1 MADEPAA
8 AAPASVPSVRPGR
21 LLALVVIYVV
31 VAHLLPPPDGMAAP
45 EWRRVGVFFAT
56 IAGLMLQPMPGSQVV
71 LVGITAMVVLGGL
84 PMDRA
89 LSGYSAPTVWMVLTA
104 MLMSRALRD
113 SGLARRVA
121 LWFIRA
127 IGRTSL
133 GLGYAM
139 HLTDLTL
146 ATGVPSITARSA
158 SIVFPIARGISSL
171 YKSHPGPSAA
181 VLGTFLMTCMYQG
194 SVISSAMF
202 YYSSA
207 ANLLLGELAAEYA
220 GVTVTWTSWFA
231 AGLLPGLVSSV
242 AVPWLVYRAV
252 PPSLKQTPAASR
264 FADEQLAALGPVRG
278 REAVVG
284 GVFVGLIAFWVAS
297 SYVSWLSPTLVA
309 LLGIA
314 VLFTTQALT
323 WDSALG
329 ERSAWD
335 IFVWY
340 GGLLMMGGVL
350 NDTGVATLFA
360 EWFGSWFTGVPWAVV
375 FVATLVVYFYAH
387 YFFAS
392 TTVHA
397 LALYPPF
404 LALLVSLGAPAPV
417 VVYSLVFINNLT
429 AGLTH
434 YGTTTSPI
442 IFVEGYVSLKDWW
455 RVGFYASAANLAIW
469 IPVGLLWW
477 KLLGLW

>member
-1 MADEPAA
+1 MADESS
-8 AAPASVPSVRPGR
+8 APPSASPVRPLR
-21 LLALVVIYVV
+21 LLALAAIYVAI
-31 VAHLLPPPDGMAAP
+31 AHVLPPPEGIEAQD
-45 EWRRVGVFFAT
+45 WRRVGVFFAT
-56 IAGLMLQPMPGSQVV
+56 IGGLMLQPMPGSQVV
-71 LVGITAMVVLGGL
+71 LVGITGMIVLGGL

-89 LSGYSAPTVWMVLTA
+89 LSGYSASSVWMVLMA

-113 SGLARRVA
+113 CGLARRIA

-133 GLGYAM
+133 GLGYSM

-158 SIVFPIARGISSL
+158 SIVFPIARSISSL
-171 YKSHPGPSAA
+171 YKSHPGPSSAI
-181 VLGTFLMTCMYQG
+181 LGTFLMTCMYQG
-194 SVISSAMF
+194 SVIASAMF

-220 GVTVTWTSWFA
+220 GVTITWASWFT
-231 AGLLPGLVSSV
+231 AGLLPGLVASV
-242 AVPWLVYRAV
+242 FVPWLVYRV
-252 PPSLKQTPAASR
+252 MPPSLKQTPAAAE
-264 FADEQLAALGPVRG
+264 FANEQLAELGPVRG

-284 GVFVGLIAFWVAS
+284 AVFVGLIGFWVLS
-297 SYVSWLSPTLVA
+297 SYVAWLSPTLVA

-323 WDSALG
+323 WDSALS

-360 EWFGSWFTGVPWAVV
+360 EWFGSWFTGVPWPVV
-375 FVATLVVYFYAH
+375 FVAALVIYFYAH

-397 LALYPPF
+397 LAMYPPF
-404 LALLVSLGAPAPV
+404 LALLVGVGAPAPV

-455 RVGFYASAANLAIW
+455 RVGFHASVANLAIW

-477 KLLGLW
+477 KILGLW

>member
-1 MADEPAA
+1 MADEPTSAP
-8 AAPASVPSVRPGR
+8 PASPVRPWR
-21 LLALVVIYVV
+21 LLALAAIYVV
-31 VAHLLPPPDGMAAP
+31 IAHVVPPPEGIEAQD
-45 EWRRVGVFFAT
+45 WRRVGVFFAT
-56 IAGLMLQPMPGSQVV
+56 IGGLMLQPMPGSQVV
-71 LVGITAMVVLGGL
+71 LVGITGMIVLGGL

-89 LSGYSAPTVWMVLTA
+89 LSGYSASSVWMVLMA

-113 SGLARRVA
+113 CGLARRIA

-133 GLGYAM
+133 GLGYSM

-158 SIVFPIARGISSL
+158 SIVFPIARSISSL
-171 YKSHPGPSAA
+171 YKSHPGPSSAI
-181 VLGTFLMTCMYQG
+181 LGTFLMTCMYQG
-194 SVISSAMF
+194 SVIASAMF

-220 GVTVTWTSWFA
+220 GVTITWASWFT
-231 AGLLPGLVSSV
+231 AGLLPGLVAS
-242 AVPWLVYRAV
+242 AFVPWLVYRV
-252 PPSLKQTPAASR
+252 LPPSLKQTPAAAE
-264 FADEQLAALGPVRG
+264 FADEQLAELGPVRG

-284 GVFVGLIAFWVAS
+284 AVFVGLIGFWVLS
-297 SYVSWLSPTLVA
+297 SYVDWLSPTLVA

-323 WDSALG
+323 WDSALS

-360 EWFGSWFTGVPWAVV
+360 EWFGSWFTGVPWPAV
-375 FVATLVVYFYAH
+375 FVAALVIYFYAH

-397 LALYPPF
+397 LAMYPPF
-404 LALLVSLGAPAPV
+404 LALLVGVGAPAPV
-417 VVYSLVFINNLT
+417 VVYSLVYINNLT

-455 RVGFYASAANLAIW
+455 RVGFHASVANLAIW

-477 KLLGLW
+477 KILGLW

>member
-1 MADEPAA
+1 MADEPT
-8 AAPASVPSVRPGR
+8 AAPPASPVKPYR
-21 LLALVVIYVV
+21 LLALAGIYVAI
-31 VAHLLPPPDGMAAP
+31 AHVLPAPEGIAAE

-71 LVGITAMVVLGGL
+71 LVGITAMVVAGGL

-89 LSGYSAPTVWMVLTA
+89 LSGYSSSSVWMVLMA

-113 SGLARRVA
+113 SGLARRIA

-171 YKSHPGPSAA
+171 YKSNPGASSAI
-181 VLGTFLMTCMYQG
+181 LGTFLMTCLYQG

-220 GVTVTWTSWFA
+220 GVTITWASWFT
-231 AGLLPGLVSSV
+231 AGFLPGLVSSV
-242 AVPWLVYRAV
+242 VVPWLVYRV
-252 PPSLKQTPAASR
+252 IPPSLKQTPAASE
-264 FADEQLAALGPVRG
+264 FADEQLAALGPIRG

-284 GVFVGLIAFWVAS
+284 GVFVGLIGFWVAS

-323 WDSALG
+323 WDSALS

-375 FVATLVVYFYAH
+375 FVATLVIYFYAH

-397 LALYPPF
+397 LAMYPPF

-442 IFVEGYVSLKDWW
+442 IFVEGYVTLKDWW
-455 RVGFYASAANLAIW
+455 RVGFYASVANLAIW

-477 KLLGLW
+477 KILGLW

>member
-1 MADEPAA
+1 MADEPAPP
-8 AAPASVPSVRPGR
+8 PASPVRPWR
-21 LLALVVIYVV
+21 LLALAAIYVAI
-31 VAHLLPPPDGMAAP
+31 AHVLPPPESIEAQD
-45 EWRRVGVFFAT
+45 WRRVGVFFAT

-71 LVGITAMVVLGGL
+71 LVGITGMIVLGGL

-89 LSGYSAPTVWMVLTA
+89 LSGYSASSVWMVLMA

-113 SGLARRVA
+113 CGLARRIA

-133 GLGYAM
+133 GLGYSM

-158 SIVFPIARGISSL
+158 SIVFPIARSISSL
-171 YKSHPGPSAA
+171 YKSHPGPSSAI
-181 VLGTFLMTCMYQG
+181 LGTFLMTCMYQG
-194 SVISSAMF
+194 SVIASAMF

-220 GVTVTWTSWFA
+220 GVTITWASWFT
-231 AGLLPGLVSSV
+231 AGLLPGLVAS
-242 AVPWLVYRAV
+242 AFVPWLVYRV
-252 PPSLKQTPAASR
+252 IPPSLKQTPAAAE
-264 FADEQLAALGPVRG
+264 FANEQLAELGPVRG

-284 GVFVGLIAFWVAS
+284 AVFVGLIGFWVLS
-297 SYVSWLSPTLVA
+297 SYVDWLSPTLVA

-323 WDSALG
+323 WDSALS

-360 EWFGSWFTGVPWAVV
+360 EWFGSWFTGVPWPVV
-375 FVATLVVYFYAH
+375 FVAALVIYFYAH

-397 LALYPPF
+397 LAMYPPF
-404 LALLVSLGAPAPV
+404 LALLVGVGAPAPV
-417 VVYSLVFINNLT
+417 VVYSLVYINNLT

-455 RVGFYASAANLAIW
+455 RVGFHASVANLAIW

-477 KLLGLW
+477 KILGLW

>member
-8 AAPASVPSVRPGR
+8 ALAASPVRPYR
-21 LLALVVIYVV
+21 LLALAGIYIAI
-31 VAHLLPPPDGMAAP
+31 AHVMPAP
-45 EWRRVGVFFAT
+45 EGIEAQDWRRVGVFFAT
-56 IAGLMLQPMPGSQVV
+56 IGGLMLQPMPGSQVV
-71 LVGITAMVVLGGL
+71 LVGIAGMIVLGGL

-89 LSGYSAPTVWMVLTA
+89 LSGYSAPTVWMVLMA

-113 SGLARRVA
+113 SGLARRIA
-121 LWFIRA
+121 LWFIRG

-158 SIVFPIARGISSL
+158 SIVFPIARSISSL
-171 YKSHPGPSAA
+171 YKSHPGPSSAI
-181 VLGTFLMTCMYQG
+181 LGTFLMTCMYQG
-194 SVISSAMF
+194 SVIASAMF

-220 GVTVTWTSWFA
+220 GVTITWASWFT
-231 AGLLPGLVSSV
+231 AGLLPGLVAS
-242 AVPWLVYRAV
+242 AFVPWLVYRV
-252 PPSLKQTPAASR
+252 IPPSLKKTPAAAE
-264 FADEQLAALGPVRG
+264 FADEQLAELGPIRG

-284 GVFVGLIAFWVAS
+284 GVFVGLIGFWVLS
-297 SYVSWLSPTLVA
+297 SYVAWLSPTLVA

-323 WDSALG
+323 WDSALD

-360 EWFGSWFTGVPWAVV
+360 DWFGSWFTGVPWPVV
-375 FVATLVVYFYAH
+375 FVATLVIYFYAH

-397 LALYPPF
+397 LAMYPPF
-404 LALLVSLGAPAPV
+404 LALLVGLGAPAPV

-455 RVGFYASAANLAIW
+455 RVGFHASVANLAIW

-477 KLLGLW
+477 KILGLW

>member
-8 AAPASVPSVRPGR
+8 ATPASPVRPYR
-21 LLALVVIYVV
+21 LLALVGIYVAI
-31 VAHLLPPPDGMAAP
+31 AHVLPAP
-45 EWRRVGVFFAT
+45 EGIEAQDWRRVGVFFAT

-71 LVGITAMVVLGGL
+71 LVGITGMVVLGGL

-89 LSGYSAPTVWMVLTA
+89 LSGYSASSVWMVLMA

-113 SGLARRVA
+113 CGLARRIA

-127 IGRTSL
+127 IGGTSL
-133 GLGYAM
+133 GLGYSM

-158 SIVFPIARGISSL
+158 SIVFPIARSISGL
-171 YKSHPGPSAA
+171 YKSHPGPSSAI
-181 VLGTFLMTCMYQG
+181 LGTFLMTCMYQG
-194 SVISSAMF
+194 SVIASAMF

-220 GVTVTWTSWFA
+220 GVTITWASWFT
-231 AGLLPGLVSSV
+231 AGLLPGLVAS
-242 AVPWLVYRAV
+242 AFVPWLVYRAI
-252 PPSLKQTPAASR
+252 PPSLKKTPAAAE
-264 FADEQLAALGPVRG
+264 FANEQLAELGPIRG

-284 GVFVGLIAFWVAS
+284 AVFVGLIGFWVLS

-323 WDSALG
+323 WDSALS

-360 EWFGSWFTGVPWAVV
+360 GWFGSWFTGVHWAVV
-375 FVATLVVYFYAH
+375 FVATLVIYFYAH

-397 LALYPPF
+397 LAMYPPF
-404 LALLVSLGAPAPV
+404 LALLVGVGAPAPV

-455 RVGFYASAANLAIW
+455 RVGFYASVANLAIW

-477 KLLGLW
+477 KILGLW

>member
-1 MADEPAA
+1 MADEPSAPP
-8 AAPASVPSVRPGR
+8 PASPVRPLR
-21 LLALVVIYVV
+21 LLALAAIYVAI
-31 VAHLLPPPDGMAAP
+31 AHVLPPPEGIEAQD
-45 EWRRVGVFFAT
+45 WRRVGVFFAT
-56 IAGLMLQPMPGSQVV
+56 IGGLMLQPMPGSQVV
-71 LVGITAMVVLGGL
+71 LVGITGMIVLGGL

-89 LSGYSAPTVWMVLTA
+89 LSGYSASSVWMVLMA

-113 SGLARRVA
+113 CGLARRIA

-133 GLGYAM
+133 GLGYSM

-158 SIVFPIARGISSL
+158 SIVFPIARSISSL
-171 YKSHPGPSAA
+171 YKSHPGPSSAI
-181 VLGTFLMTCMYQG
+181 LGTFLMTCMYQG
-194 SVISSAMF
+194 SVIASAMF

-220 GVTVTWTSWFA
+220 GVTITWASWFT
-231 AGLLPGLVSSV
+231 AGLLPGLVAS
-242 AVPWLVYRAV
+242 AFVPWLVYRV
-252 PPSLKQTPAASR
+252 MPPSLKKTPAAAE
-264 FADEQLAALGPVRG
+264 FADEQLAELGPVRG

-284 GVFVGLIAFWVAS
+284 AVFVGLIGFWVLS
-297 SYVSWLSPTLVA
+297 SYVDWLSPTLVA

-323 WDSALG
+323 WDSALS

-360 EWFGSWFTGVPWAVV
+360 EWFGSWFTGVPWPVV
-375 FVATLVVYFYAH
+375 FVAALVIYFYAH

-397 LALYPPF
+397 LAMYPPF
-404 LALLVSLGAPAPV
+404 LALLVGVGAPAPV
-417 VVYSLVFINNLT
+417 VVYSLVYINNLT

-455 RVGFYASAANLAIW
+455 RVGFHASVANLAIW

-477 KLLGLW
+477 KILGLW

>member
-8 AAPASVPSVRPGR
+8 PPPASPVRPLR
-21 LLALVVIYVV
+21 LLALAAIYVAI
-31 VAHLLPPPDGMAAP
+31 AHVLPPPEGIEAQD
-45 EWRRVGVFFAT
+45 WRRVGVFFAT

-71 LVGITAMVVLGGL
+71 LVGIAGLIVLGGL

-89 LSGYSAPTVWMVLTA
+89 LSGYSAPTVWMVLMA

-113 SGLARRVA
+113 SGLARRIA

-158 SIVFPIARGISSL
+158 SIVFPIARSISSL
-171 YKSHPGPSAA
+171 YKSHPGPSSAI
-181 VLGTFLMTCMYQG
+181 LGTFLMTCMYQG
-194 SVISSAMF
+194 SVIASAMF

-220 GVTVTWTSWFA
+220 GVTITWASWFT
-231 AGLLPGLVSSV
+231 AGLLPGLVAS
-242 AVPWLVYRAV
+242 AFVPWLVYRV
-252 PPSLKQTPAASR
+252 IPPSLKQTPAAAE
-264 FADEQLAALGPVRG
+264 FADEQLAELGPIRG

-284 GVFVGLIAFWVAS
+284 AVFVGLIGFWVLS
-297 SYVSWLSPTLVA
+297 SYVGWLSPTLVA

-323 WDSALG
+323 WDSALS

-360 EWFGSWFTGVPWAVV
+360 EWFGSWFTGVPWPVV
-375 FVATLVVYFYAH
+375 FIAALVIYFYAH

-397 LALYPPF
+397 LAMYPPF
-404 LALLVSLGAPAPV
+404 LALLVGVGAPAPV
-417 VVYSLVFINNLT
+417 VVYSLVYINNLT

-455 RVGFYASAANLAIW
+455 RVGFHASVANLAIW
-469 IPVGLLWW
+469 IPVGLFWW
-477 KLLGLW
+477 KILGLW

>member
-1 MADEPAA
+1 MADEAT
-8 AAPASVPSVRPGR
+8 AAPPASPVRPWR
-21 LLALVVIYVV
+21 LLALAGIYVAI
-31 VAHLLPPPDGMAAP
+31 AHVLPAPEGIAAE

-71 LVGITAMVVLGGL
+71 LVGITALVVVGGL

-89 LSGYSAPTVWMVLTA
+89 LSGYSSASVWMVLMA

-113 SGLARRVA
+113 SGLARRIA

-158 SIVFPIARGISSL
+158 SIVFPIARSISSL
-171 YKSHPGPSAA
+171 YKSNPGASSAI
-181 VLGTFLMTCMYQG
+181 LGTFLMTCLYQG

-220 GVTVTWTSWFA
+220 GVTITWASWFT
-231 AGLLPGLVSSV
+231 AGLLPGLVSSIF
-242 AVPWLVYRAV
+242 VPWLVYRV
-252 PPSLKQTPAASR
+252 IPPTLKETPAASK
-264 FADEQLAALGPVRG
+264 FAGEQLAALGPIRG

-284 GVFVGLIAFWVAS
+284 SVFVGLIGFWVAS
-297 SYVSWLSPTLVA
+297 SYVAWLSPTLVA

-323 WDSALG
+323 WDSALS

-360 EWFGSWFTGVPWAVV
+360 EWFGSWFIGVPWAVV
-375 FVATLVVYFYAH
+375 FVATLVIYFYAH

-397 LALYPPF
+397 LAMYPPF

-455 RVGFYASAANLAIW
+455 RVGFHASVANLAIW
-469 IPVGLLWW
+469 IAVGLLWW
-477 KLLGLW
+477 KILGLW

>member
-8 AAPASVPSVRPGR
+8 APPASPVRPYR
-21 LLALVVIYVV
+21 LLALVGIYVAI
-31 VAHLLPPPDGMAAP
+31 AHVLPAPDGIEAQD
-45 EWRRVGVFFAT
+45 WRRVGVFFAT

-71 LVGITAMVVLGGL
+71 LVGITGMVVLGGL

-89 LSGYSAPTVWMVLTA
+89 LSGYSASSVWMVLMA

-113 SGLARRVA
+113 CGLARRIA

-133 GLGYAM
+133 GLGYSM

-158 SIVFPIARGISSL
+158 SIVFPIARSISSL
-171 YKSHPGPSAA
+171 YKSHPGPSSAI
-181 VLGTFLMTCMYQG
+181 LGTFLMTCMYQG
-194 SVISSAMF
+194 SVIASAMF

-220 GVTVTWTSWFA
+220 GVTITWASWFT
-231 AGLLPGLVSSV
+231 AGLLPGLVSS
-242 AVPWLVYRAV
+242 AFVPWLVYRV
-252 PPSLKQTPAASR
+252 IPPSLKKTPAAAE
-264 FADEQLAALGPVRG
+264 FANEQLAELGPIRG

-284 GVFVGLIAFWVAS
+284 AVFVGLIGFWVLS
-297 SYVSWLSPTLVA
+297 SYVGWLSPTLVA

-323 WDSALG
+323 WDSALS

-360 EWFGSWFTGVPWAVV
+360 EWFGSWFTGVHWAVV
-375 FVATLVVYFYAH
+375 FVATLVIYFYAH

-397 LALYPPF
+397 LAMYPPF
-404 LALLVSLGAPAPV
+404 LALLVGVGAPAPV

-455 RVGFYASAANLAIW
+455 RVGFYASVANLAIW

-477 KLLGLW
+477 KILGLW

>member
-1 MADEPAA
+1 MADALPAA
-8 AAPASVPSVRPGR
+8 PPASPVRPWR
-21 LLALVVIYVV
+21 LLALAGIYVAI
-31 VAHLLPPPDGMAAP
+31 AHVLPPPEGIEAQD
-45 EWRRVGVFFAT
+45 WRRVGVFFAT
-56 IAGLMLQPMPGSQVV
+56 IGGLMLQPMPGSQVV
-71 LVGITAMVVLGGL
+71 LVGITGMIVLGGL

-89 LSGYSAPTVWMVLTA
+89 LSGYSASSVWMVLMA

-113 SGLARRVA
+113 CGLARRIA

-133 GLGYAM
+133 GLGYSM

-158 SIVFPIARGISSL
+158 SIVFPIARSISSL
-171 YKSHPGPSAA
+171 YKSHPGPSSAI
-181 VLGTFLMTCMYQG
+181 LGAFLMTCMYQG
-194 SVISSAMF
+194 SVIASAMF

-220 GVTVTWTSWFA
+220 GVNITWASWFT
-231 AGLLPGLVSSV
+231 AGLLPGLVASV
-242 AVPWLVYRAV
+242 FVPWLVYRV
-252 PPSLKQTPAASR
+252 MPPSLKQTPAAAE
-264 FADEQLAALGPVRG
+264 FANEQLAELGPVRG

-284 GVFVGLIAFWVAS
+284 AVFVGLIGFWVLS
-297 SYVSWLSPTLVA
+297 SYVGWLSPTLVA

-323 WDSALG
+323 WDSALS

-360 EWFGSWFTGVPWAVV
+360 EWFGSWFAGVPWPVV
-375 FVATLVVYFYAH
+375 FVAALVIYFYAH

-397 LALYPPF
+397 LAMYPPF
-404 LALLVSLGAPAPV
+404 LALLVGVGAPAPV
-417 VVYSLVFINNLT
+417 VVYSLVYINNLT

-455 RVGFYASAANLAIW
+455 RVGFHASVANLAIW

-477 KLLGLW
+477 KILGLW

>member
-1 MADEPAA
+1 MADVTA
-8 AAPASVPSVRPGR
+8 AAPPASPVRPWR
-21 LLALVVIYVV
+21 LLALVGIYAAI
-31 VAHLLPPPDGMAAP
+31 AHVLPTP
-45 EWRRVGVFFAT
+45 EGVEAQDWRRVGVFFST

-71 LVGITAMVVLGGL
+71 LVGITGMIVLGGL

-89 LSGYSAPTVWMVLTA
+89 LSGYSASTVWMVLMA

-113 SGLARRVA
+113 SGLARRIA

-133 GLGYAM
+133 GLGYSM

-158 SIVFPIARGISSL
+158 SIVFPIARSISTL
-171 YKSHPGPSAA
+171 YKSHPGPSSAI
-181 VLGTFLMTCMYQG
+181 LGTFLMTCMYQG

-220 GVTVTWTSWFA
+220 GVTITWASWFT
-231 AGLLPGLVSSV
+231 AGLLPGLAASV
-242 AVPWLVYRAV
+242 FVPWLVYRLV
-252 PPSLKQTPAASR
+252 PPSLKKTPAAAE
-264 FADEQLAALGPVRG
+264 FADEQLAELGPIRG

-284 GVFVGLIAFWVAS
+284 AVFVGLIGFWVLS
-297 SYVSWLSPTLVA
+297 SYVGWLSPTLVA
-309 LLGIA
+309 LIGIA

-323 WDSALG
+323 WDSALA

-360 EWFGSWFTGVPWAVV
+360 EWFGSWFTGVPWPVV
-375 FVATLVVYFYAH
+375 FVAALVIYFYAH

-397 LALYPPF
+397 LAMYPPF
-404 LALLVSLGAPAPV
+404 LALLVGVGAPAPV

-455 RVGFYASAANLAIW
+455 RVGFHASAANLAIW

-477 KLLGLW
+477 KVLGLW

>member
-1 MADEPAA
+1 MADEPV
-8 AAPASVPSVRPGR
+8 AAPPAPPVKPWR
-21 LLALVVIYVV
+21 LLALVGIYVAI
-31 VAHLLPPPDGMAAP
+31 AHVLPPPDGIEP
-45 EWRRVGVFFAT
+45 QDWRLVGVFFAT
-56 IAGLMLQPMPGSQVV
+56 IGGLMLQPMPGSQVV
-71 LVGITAMVVLGGL
+71 LVGIAGMVVLGGL

-89 LSGYSAPTVWMVLTA
+89 LSGYSAPTVWMVLMA

-113 SGLARRVA
+113 SGLARRIA

-158 SIVFPIARGISSL
+158 SIVFPIARSISSL
-171 YKSHPGPSAA
+171 YKSHPGPSSAI
-181 VLGTFLMTCMYQG
+181 LGTFLMTCMYQG
-194 SVISSAMF
+194 SVIASAMF

-220 GVTVTWTSWFA
+220 GVTITWASWFT
-231 AGLLPGLVSSV
+231 AGLLPGLVASV
-242 AVPWLVYRAV
+242 FVPWLVYRV
-252 PPSLKQTPAASR
+252 MPPSLKKTPAAAE
-264 FADEQLAALGPVRG
+264 FANEQLAELGPIRG

-284 GVFVGLIAFWVAS
+284 GVFVGLIGFWVLS
-297 SYVSWLSPTLVA
+297 SYVDWLSPTLVA

-323 WDSALG
+323 WDSALS

-375 FVATLVVYFYAH
+375 FVATLVIYFYAH

-397 LALYPPF
+397 LAMYPPF
-404 LALLVSLGAPAPV
+404 LALLVGVGAPAPV
-417 VVYSLVFINNLT
+417 VVYSLVYINNLT

-455 RVGFYASAANLAIW
+455 RVGFHASVANLAIW

-477 KLLGLW
+477 KILGLW

>member
-1 MADEPAA
+1 MADETSDTPTSH
-8 AAPASVPSVRPGR
+8 PVKINR
-21 LLALVVIYVV
+21 LLALVALYVV
-31 VAHLLPPPDGMAAP
+31 IAHLFPRPDGVTA
-45 EWRRVGVFFAT
+45 EDWRRVGVFFAT
-56 IAGLMLQPMPGSQVV
+56 IGGLMLQPMPGSQVV
-71 LVGITAMVVLGGL
+71 LLGIVAMLVLGDL
-84 PMDRA
+84 PIDRA
-89 LSGYSAPTVWMVLTA
+89 LSGYSASSVWMVLMA
-104 MLMSRALRD
+104 MLMSRALRE
-113 SGLARRVA
+113 SGLARRIA

-158 SIVFPIARGISSL
+158 SIVFPIARSISSL
-171 YKSHPGPSAA
+171 YKSHPGASSA

-202 YYSSA
+202 FYSSA

-220 GVTVTWTSWFA
+220 GVTITWVSWFT
-231 AGLLPGLVSSV
+231 AGLVPGVVASI
-242 AVPWLVYRAV
+242 AVPYLVYRV
-252 PPSLKQTPAASR
+252 TPPELTQTPAASE
-264 FADEQLAALGPVRG
+264 FAAGQLAEIGPIRG
-278 REAVVG
+278 REAIVAS
-284 GVFVGLIAFWVAS
+284 VFVGLIAFWVAS

-309 LLGIA
+309 LLGIS
-314 VLFTTQALT
+314 VLFVTQALS
-323 WDSALG
+323 WESALS

-335 IFVWY
+335 VFIWY

-350 NDTGVATLFA
+350 NDTGIATLFA
-360 EWFGSWFTGVPWAVV
+360 EWFGSWFTGVSWVVV
-375 FVATLVVYFYAH
+375 FLATMVIYFYAH

-397 LALYPPF
+397 LAMYPPF
-404 LALLVSLGAPAPV
+404 LVLLVSLGAPAPL

-434 YGTTTSPI
+434 YGTTTSPV
-442 IFVEGYVSLKDWW
+442 IFIEGYVTLKDWW
-455 RVGFYASAANLAIW
+455 RVGFYASVLNLAIW
-469 IPVGLLWW
+469 LPVGMVWW
-477 KLLGLW
+477 KVLGLW

>member
-1 MADEPAA
+1 MY
-8 AAPASVPSVRPGR
+8 R
-21 LLALVVIYVV
+21 VI
-31 VAHLLPPPDGMAAP
+31 
-45 EWRRVGVFFAT
+45 
-56 IAGLMLQPMPGSQVV
+56 
-71 LVGITAMVVLGGL
+71 
-84 PMDRA
+84 
-89 LSGYSAPTVWMVLTA
+89 
-104 MLMSRALRD
+104 
-113 SGLARRVA
+113 
-121 LWFIRA
+121 
-127 IGRTSL
+127 
-133 GLGYAM
+133 
-139 HLTDLTL
+139 
-146 ATGVPSITARSA
+146 
-158 SIVFPIARGISSL
+158 
-171 YKSHPGPSAA
+171 
-181 VLGTFLMTCMYQG
+181 
-194 SVISSAMF
+194 
-202 YYSSA
+202 
-207 ANLLLGELAAEYA
+207 
-220 GVTVTWTSWFA
+220 
-231 AGLLPGLVSSV
+231 
-242 AVPWLVYRAV
+242 
-252 PPSLKQTPAASR
+252 PPSLKKTPAAAE
-264 FADEQLAALGPVRG
+264 FADGQLAELGPVRG

-284 GVFVGLIAFWVAS
+284 GVFVGLIGFWVLS

-323 WDSALG
+323 WDSALS

-360 EWFGSWFTGVPWAVV
+360 DWFGSWFAGVPWPVV
-375 FVATLVVYFYAH
+375 FVATLVIYFYAH

-397 LALYPPF
+397 LAMYPPF
-404 LALLVSLGAPAPV
+404 LALLVGVGAPAPV

-455 RVGFYASAANLAIW
+455 RVGFHASVANLAIW

-477 KLLGLW
+477 KILGLW